1 MNRSFK
7 YRASEDRVYDATMD
21 TPRQIRLR
29 REREKTL
36 AQFHEQ
42 VSSIVGGL
50 MLVALILVLLFI

>member
-7 YRASEDRVYDATMD
+7 YRASEDRVYDASMD

-36 AQFHEQ
+36 AQFHEH

-50 MLVALILVLLFI
+50 LLVALILVLLFI